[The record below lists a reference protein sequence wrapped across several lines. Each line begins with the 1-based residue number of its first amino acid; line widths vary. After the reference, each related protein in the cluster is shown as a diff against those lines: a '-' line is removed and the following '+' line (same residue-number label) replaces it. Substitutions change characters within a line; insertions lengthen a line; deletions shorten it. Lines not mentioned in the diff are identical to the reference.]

1 MKRPIISL
9 LFVFA
14 INAAGLV
21 RANSLLPDGTPFPFW
36 QDETSYTIVYHVNNR
51 HAKASDE
58 NPGTE
63 ELPWRTINHA
73 AQILQAGQKV
83 IIHGGVYRE
92 RVDPAC
98 GGETPARMIAY
109 EAAKGEQV
117 VVKGSVEWKGPITES
132 DYFHFARLPSHRP
145 VYKIQLPA
153 GVFSGANPFAL
164 QNYPRDRAEAVAV
177 QAGNGT
183 SQALPGME
191 MRRGQVFFDGT
202 AVRQVS
208 GDGGQALNDLML
220 PEGAF
225 WVEDNGMTIHFT
237 APAERKPEDLAI
249 ELTVHEQV
257 FAPSKRHLNYIRVS
271 GLSLEHAGNGIP
283 IPTPQKGLLSS
294 NAGHHWI
301 ISDCTIQHANT
312 IGADLGG
319 GYWNYPVGDFQGG
332 HIVRRCVFRHCGLS
346 ALQAWHNRP
355 NEFLLVED
363 CLFEQN
369 AFLPVERRYES
380 AGVKLHGL
388 QNSLIRRNV
397 IRDSGFTASLWL
409 DGEIFNTR
417 VTQNVLGNLGGGASV
432 LGGHVFIEVSLGP
445 CLIDNNVMIGSERN
459 GFYEHDSER
468 CVVVQNLIAKCAG
481 SAVHTHMTDPG
492 RRVMPWDR
500 PNPPLENEHRMLGNI
515 LMDSTRLVV
524 FRNKSSWSDDNVF
537 GGKADAALFTDI
549 AASWV
554 EKAGGAPEYVD
565 FATWQAGG
573 QDVHSVISPLTMN
586 FEPKAMELRFFGSGL
601 SKLPE
606 RAYET
611 LRQPTFTK
619 PEKWR
624 VIRPKDGSVVLD
636 QDQPAPVLAPLAD
649 LLTKDLLGIARSR
662 TGLKAGPLENLPLDG
677 SPLAIDPRQLKEN

>member
-1 MKRPIISL
+1 MKQPIISL

-14 INAAGLV
+14 ITAAGGV

-36 QDETSYTIVYHVNNR
+36 QDETSYTTAYHVNNR

-63 ELPWRTINHA
+63 ELPWKTINHA
-73 AQILQAGQKV
+73 AQVLQAGQKV

-92 RVDPAC
+92 RVDPAS
-98 GGETPARMIAY
+98 GGESPARMIAY

-117 VVKGSVEWKGPITES
+117 VVKGSIEWKGPITES

-164 QNYPRDRAEAVAV
+164 QNYPRDRSEAAAV
-177 QAGNGT
+177 RAGDGT
-183 SQALPGME
+183 NQALPSME

-202 AVRQVS
+202 PVRQVS
-208 GDGGQALNDLML
+208 GGGGEVLHDLML

-237 APAERKPEDLAI
+237 VPAGRKPEDLAI
-249 ELTVHEQV
+249 ELTVCEQV
-257 FAPSKRHLNYIRVS
+257 FAPSKRHMNYIRVS

-283 IPTPQKGLLSS
+283 ILAPQKGLLSC

-301 ISDCTIQHANT
+301 INDCTIQHANT

-319 GYWNYPVGDFQGG
+319 GYWNYPVGEFQGG

-355 NEFLLVED
+355 NEFVLVED

-409 DGEIFNTR
+409 DGDVFNTR
-417 VTQNVLGNLGGGASV
+417 VTQNVFGNLGGGASR
-432 LGGHVFIEVSLGP
+432 LGGHVFVEVSLGP

-468 CVVVQNLIAKCAG
+468 CVVVQNLIAKCSG
-481 SAVHTHMTDPG
+481 SAVHARHADPE
-492 RRVMPWDR
+492 RRAMPWDR
-500 PNPPLENEHRMLGNI
+500 PNPPLENEHRVLGNI
-515 LMDSTRLVV
+515 LMNSTRLVH
-524 FRNKSSWSDDNVF
+524 FPNKTSWSDDNLF
-537 GGKADAALFTDI
+537 GGKAEEPLFTDT
-549 AASWV
+549 AAYSL
-554 EKAGGAPEYVD
+554 EKAGLAFEYVD
-565 FATWQAGG
+565 FGKWQAGG
-573 QDVHSVISPLTMN
+573 QDVNSEIRSLSLS
-586 FEPKAMELRFFGSGL
+586 FDPKAMELRFFGSGL
-601 SKLPE
+601 GQLPE
-606 RAYET
+606 RAYDK
-611 LRQPTFTK
+611 LRQPAFTK

-624 VIRPKDGSVVLD
+624 VIRPKDGAVVLD
-636 QDQPAPVLAPLAD
+636 PGQPAPVLAPLAD
-649 LLTKDLLGIARSR
+649 LLTRDLLGTGRSR
-662 TGLKAGPLENLPLDG
+662 TGMKAGPIENLPLDG
-677 SPLAIDPRQLKEN
+677 SPLAIDPRRLQEK